1 VSDVHLFR
9 AELAAA
15 RGGGAMFGVP
25 AAVAAALG
33 PGKRPPVRVT
43 VGGHTFRTRI
53 AVYGGEALV
62 GVSKANRA
70 AAGVDVGDSFEVE
83 IASDTEARDVV
94 VPDDLAAALAEDQ
107 AAGEAFAA
115 LSFTHRREYV
125 QWVEE
130 AKRPETRARRVAG
143 TVERVG
149 SGERGG
155 PR

>member
-1 VSDVHLFR
+1 MTDVHRFR
-9 AELAAA
+9 AELVAA

-33 PGKRPPVRVT
+33 PGRRPPVRVT

-70 AAGVDVGDSFEVE
+70 AAGIDVGDSFAVE
-83 IASDTEARDVV
+83 LAVDTEPREVV
-94 VPDDLAAALAEDQ
+94 VPDDLAAALAQDP
-107 AAGEAFAA
+107 AAGEAFATM
-115 LSFTHRREYV
+115 SFTHRREYV
-125 QWVEE
+125 RWVEE